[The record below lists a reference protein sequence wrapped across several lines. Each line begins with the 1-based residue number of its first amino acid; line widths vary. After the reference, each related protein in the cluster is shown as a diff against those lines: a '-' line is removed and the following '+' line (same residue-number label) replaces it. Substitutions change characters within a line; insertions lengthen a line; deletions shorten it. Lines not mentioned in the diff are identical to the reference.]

1 MSTSQDLLNNNSYTP
16 LMTNINQNENNNI
29 PIIIVNNIKDP
40 NVFEN
45 INSINEI
52 PHNIISQPES
62 NKFIIKL
69 YNSLLSVLS
78 YIAFTFVIFL
88 CFYCYIIIIDKL
100 RIIISL
106 SFFLSIGL
114 IMFYYRYR
122 TLTFILNE
130 KNIQIEK
137 NNLCKNISIY
147 NSDEIKKIKFHIKER
162 LNNSYYYLVIEDNY
176 GEINISGY
184 YGSSFFTQEE
194 MRYFCYI
201 INNHI
206 EKMKNI

>member
-1 MSTSQDLLNNNSYTP
+1 
-16 LMTNINQNENNNI
+16 
-29 PIIIVNNIKDP
+29 
-40 NVFEN
+40 
-45 INSINEI
+45 
-52 PHNIISQPES
+52 
-62 NKFIIKL
+62 
-69 YNSLLSVLS
+69 
-78 YIAFTFVIFL
+78 
-88 CFYCYIIIIDKL
+88 
-100 RIIISL
+100 
-106 SFFLSIGL
+106 
-114 IMFYYRYR
+114 MFYYRYR

-147 NSDEIKKIKFHIKER
+147 NSDEIKKIKFQIKER